1 MENIIFVDLVP
12 PSIGSANYVSNCH
25 CRLFPLPTIAVRLYQ
40 GGRGLP
46 NPWELPLPRRQ
57 SHKVLLP
64 AVVNQWSGGKTEPI
78 TNSKYLVLPSPR

>member
-25 CRLFPLPTIAVRLYQ
+25 CRLFPLPTIGVRLYQ

-64 AVVNQWSGGKTEPI
+64 PVVNQWSGGKTEPT